1 MKHWIVVLG
10 LLLVAGCA
18 SGGSQAGTQEKLWEN
33 VYDQKKAKEAEKQ
46 AAEAV
51 STTAAVTEEK
61 IEEKASADRVKVKIE
76 TTQGDIVIELFAK
89 EAPKTVEN
97 FTKLASDGFYDG
109 IIFHRVIP
117 KFMIQTGDPTGTGMG
132 GPGYKFEDEFAPGLK
147 HDKAGIL
154 SMANSGPNTNGSQF
168 FITVAPTPWLDGKHS
183 IFGEV
188 VEGLDNAIAISEA
201 ARDGRDKP
209 LTTIK
214 MNKVTVVS

>member
-214 MNKVTVVS
+214 MNKVTVVN

>member
-18 SGGSQAGTQEKLWEN
+18 SGGSQTGTQEKLWEN